1 MYSYDKRSPKSAKK
15 SHFRHQM
22 VALTA
27 GLAVAVVLTVV
38 GGSRIHTAL
47 ASDAYSTSTCYTSVR
62 IAPGD
67 TLWSIADEYM
77 DTGWSDRESYI
88 EEIRAINHLTDD
100 DIQAGAYIVVPYT
113 VPDL

>member
-1 MYSYDKRSPKSAKK
+1 MYSYNRRDIKGAKI

-22 VALTA
+22 AALTA
-27 GLAVAVVLTVV
+27 GISVAIVLTVI
-38 GGSRIHTAL
+38 GGSRLHTAM
-47 ASDAYSTSTCYTSVR
+47 ASDAYSISTCYTSVC

-77 DTGWSDRESYI
+77 DSGWSDKESYI
-88 EEIRAINHLTDD
+88 EDIRAINHLTDD